1 MNFEIK
7 KTNRPLANWPRQP
20 HVPSPKP
27 MTYGPI
33 PSLLSSMTCR
43 GHLLSSPNHS
53 KERIAFHRPPPPCIF
68 LSPSSLSPLSLLPHQ
83 NQLPARI
90 QPCRAAAPRAALQA
104 QQRRP
109 PAPRR
114 PPARA
119 PEARRDDARA
129 DPRRATEAA
138 AIEAVPDPMFRP
150 RPKPNRPSSMHR
162 ASVQFLAVN
171 GVSTP
176 PFLLL
181 PLFFSLKPKPLSSV
195 MELNV
200 DRSFYLCSLSLF
212 L

>member
-1 MNFEIK
+1 
-7 KTNRPLANWPRQP
+7 
-20 HVPSPKP
+20 

-53 KERIAFHRPPPPCIF
+53 KERIAFHRSPPPCIF

-138 AIEAVPDPMFRP
+138 ATGAPSAARP
-150 RPKPNRPSSMHR
+150 APSPT
-162 ASVQFLAVN
+162 ASPVVRLFPAISGNHCDRFFFSVISPSLWKLTQWWPLK
-171 GVSTP
+171 TT
-176 PFLLL
+176 LL
-181 PLFFSLKPKPLSSV
+181 PLADLSSPLPLSIKGNSRASPF
-195 MELNV
+195 LPT
-200 DRSFYLCSLSLF
+200 RICLSL
-212 L
+212 

>member
-1 MNFEIK
+1 
-7 KTNRPLANWPRQP
+7 
-20 HVPSPKP
+20 

-33 PSLLSSMTCR
+33 PSLLSMTCR

-138 AIEAVPDPMFRP
+138 ATGAPSAARP
-150 RPKPNRPSSMHR
+150 APSPT
-162 ASVQFLAVN
+162 ASPVVRSFPAISGNHCDSFFFSIILSLVILWKLTQWWPLK
-171 GVSTP
+171 TT
-176 PFLLL
+176 LL
-181 PLFFSLKPKPLSSV
+181 PLADLSSPLPLSIRACSV
-195 MELNV
+195 LPQSIWIEG
-200 DRSFYLCSLSLF
+200 D
-212 L
+212 

>member
-1 MNFEIK
+1 
-7 KTNRPLANWPRQP
+7 
-20 HVPSPKP
+20 

-53 KERIAFHRPPPPCIF
+53 KERIAFHRSPPPCIF

-138 AIEAVPDPMFRP
+138 ATGAPSAARP
-150 RPKPNRPSSMHR
+150 APSPT
-162 ASVQFLAVN
+162 ASPVVHLFPAISAN
-171 GVSTP
+171 HCDR
-176 PFLLL
+176 F
-181 PLFFSLKPKPLSSV
+181 FFSVIL
-195 MELNV
+195 
-200 DRSFYLCSLSLF
+200 SLSLETDTVVAIEDHVTPSGRPF
-212 L
+212 LSPPSLYKREQQSLPIPAYSNLPLPLALLAHR